1 MRGRSDLVAS
11 AAYQPEPSA
20 AAAARRF
27 VRQTLQSWDI
37 AARTWD
43 PDRLVDDAVLL
54 TSELVTNAVVHAGT
68 PLDVTCRLT
77 SGELEVAVRDR
88 HPARTLPDIQT
99 ASTSAE
105 RGRGLLLP
113 SALASS
119 WGVTYARIAKAV
131 WFRMSL
137 ARDEETPGDVAGLPP
152 VATAANGTD
161 QGSAQG
167 GGPGAA
173 LAPGRATGTGAAP
186 GEDAAGARP
195 PGTGTPETVSA
206 GDAPGAATLAGP
218 AALAAAGRDGAE
230 AGYVAGP
237 PRPVRSRWPVPAP
250 RIPDASR
257 PARSGWCPGR
267 PRSRVRCRGT
277 IGARP

>member
-11 AAYQPEPSA
+11 AAYHPEPSA
-20 AAAARRF
+20 AAAARCF
-27 VRQTLQSWDI
+27 VRQTLHSWDI

-68 PLDVTCRLT
+68 SLDVTCRLT

-88 HPARTLPDIQT
+88 HPARTLPDIPST

-137 ARDEETPGDVAGLPP
+137 ARDEETPGDIAGLPP
-152 VATAANGTD
+152 VLTAADGPGQD
-161 QGSAQG
+161 SAQA
-167 GGPGAA
+167 GPGAA
-173 LAPGRATGTGAAP
+173 LAAGPATGEDAAP

-206 GDAPGAATLAGP
+206 GDAPGPATLACRPRWPPPG
-218 AALAAAGRDGAE
+218 GTG
-230 AGYVAGP
+230 
-237 PRPVRSRWPVPAP
+237 PRPV
-250 RIPDASR
+250 
-257 PARSGWCPGR
+257 
-267 PRSRVRCRGT
+267 T
-277 IGARP
+277 

>member
-88 HPARTLPDIQT
+88 HPARTLPDIPQT

-137 ARDEETPGDVAGLPP
+137 ARDEETPGDIAGLPP
-152 VATAANGTD
+152 VAAAADGPD

-173 LAPGRATGTGAAP
+173 LAPGRATGEDAAP
-186 GEDAAGARP
+186 GEDAAGTRP

-230 AGYVAGP
+230 AGYVAG
-237 PRPVRSRWPVPAP
+237 
-250 RIPDASR
+250 
-257 PARSGWCPGR
+257 ARRGR
-267 PRSRVRCRGT
+267 
-277 IGARP
+277 

>member
-1 MRGRSDLVAS
+1 MPASKDREHVRGRSDLVAS
-11 AAYQPEPSA
+11 AASQPEPSA
-20 AAAARRF
+20 AAAARHF
-27 VRQTLQSWDI
+27 VRQPLQSWDI

-88 HPARTLPDIQT
+88 HPARTLPDIPQT

-137 ARDEETPGDVAGLPP
+137 ARDEETPGDIAGLPP
-152 VATAANGTD
+152 VMTAADGPGQD
-161 QGSAQG
+161 SAQG

-173 LAPGRATGTGAAP
+173 LAPGPATAEDAAP
-186 GEDAAGARP
+186 GEDAAGTRP
-195 PGTGTPETVSA
+195 PGRGTPETVSA
-206 GDAPGAATLAGP
+206 GDATLAGP
-218 AALAAAGRDGAE
+218 PALTAAGRDGAE
-230 AGYVAGP
+230 AGYVAG
-237 PRPVRSRWPVPAP
+237 RA
-250 RIPDASR
+250 
-257 PARSGWCPGR
+257 
-267 PRSRVRCRGT
+267 
-277 IGARP
+277 